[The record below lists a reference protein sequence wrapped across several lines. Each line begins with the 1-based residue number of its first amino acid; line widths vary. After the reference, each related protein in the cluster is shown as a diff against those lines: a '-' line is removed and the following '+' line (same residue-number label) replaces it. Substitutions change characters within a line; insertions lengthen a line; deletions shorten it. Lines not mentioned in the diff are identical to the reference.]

1 MLQPIPSQSWPHC
14 RTLSLRRA
22 ATPAATPAATSA
34 ATPAAT
40 LAATKSLV
48 NRLPQSEM
56 VGDIQTLFKHQ
67 IVMGMYI
74 VNQTTHQHPLH

>member
-1 MLQPIPSQSWPHC
+1 MPQPIPSQSWPHC

-22 ATPAATPAATSA
+22 ATPAATPAAT
-34 ATPAAT
+34 
-40 LAATKSLV
+40 KRLV
-48 NRLPQSEM
+48 NRLPRKVLNQSEM